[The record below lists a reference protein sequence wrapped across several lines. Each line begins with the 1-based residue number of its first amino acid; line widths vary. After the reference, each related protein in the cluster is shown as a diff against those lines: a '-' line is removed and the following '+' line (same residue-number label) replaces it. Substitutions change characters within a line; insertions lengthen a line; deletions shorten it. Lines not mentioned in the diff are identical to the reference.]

1 MARGKKHEEHVNTEA
16 WAIPYGD
23 LVTLLLALFV
33 VLYSTSSVNQ
43 GKYRVL
49 AESLVAAFRGQP
61 STATPVAI
69 NKPAQGKAGDS
80 NMSGVRPTAL
90 MKLPPPNKAIEA
102 KPNPDGA
109 SNAAGNTGVYGNPGV
124 KDAPEAAKDAQ
135 PTGPG
140 GLAKEPPL
148 QYMANAIK
156 GALKDLISKD
166 AVRVRQG
173 EHSLEVELRTDVLFA
188 SGVAQLEP
196 GARTVI
202 QQIGDIIKPFPN
214 TIRVEGHTDS
224 RPITTAIFPSNWEL
238 SAARAANVVQLFTQ
252 GGIERERMM
261 VVGFGDNRPVGDN
274 ATVEG
279 RNANRR
285 VIIVVSDE
293 PTPGAD
299 SAGRSSA
306 TPAELAAGAPA
317 PGTPGATVLTAIG
330 QQQQAAGVAPPR
342 PKIALIAL
350 PSIGVGAAPGG
361 GGGSSPPAESGGHH

>member
-1 MARGKKHEEHVNTEA
+1 MAKGKKHEEHVNTEA

-61 STATPVAI
+61 STSTPVAI

-80 NMSGVRPTAL
+80 NMSGVRPSAL

-109 SNAAGNTGVYGNPGV
+109 SNAAGNTGVYGTPGV
-124 KDAPEAAKDAQ
+124 KDAPEASKDVQ

-140 GLAKEPPL
+140 GVSKEPPL

-252 GGIERERMM
+252 NGIERGRMM

-293 PTPGAD
+293 PTPGSD
-299 SAGRSSA
+299 SADRSVA
-306 TPAELAAGAPA
+306 TPAELAAEAPA
-317 PGTPGATVLTAIG
+317 PGTPGATVLSAIG
-330 QQQQAAGVAPPR
+330 AQKAIAVAPARPR
-342 PKIALIAL
+342 VSLIAL
-350 PSIGVGAAPGG
+350 PSVGVGAAPGG
-361 GGGSSPPAESGGHH
+361 GGSSSPPPESGGHH

>member
-1 MARGKKHEEHVNTEA
+1 MSKKKHEEHVNTEA

-49 AESLVAAFRGQP
+49 AESLVAAFRGDP
-61 STATPVAI
+61 SSSSPLHI
-69 NKPAQGKAGDS
+69 NKTAQGKAGDT
-80 NMSGVRPTAL
+80 NMSGMRPSAL
-90 MKLPPPNKAIEA
+90 MKLPPKPKTSDEKTTAEDKHAGAATEASDGKAPQSGA
-102 KPNPDGA
+102 APDPK
-109 SNAAGNTGVYGNPGV
+109 T
-124 KDAPEAAKDAQ
+124 APM
-135 PTGPG
+135 
-140 GLAKEPPL
+140 
-148 QYMANAIK
+148 QYMANAISS
-156 GALKDLISKD
+156 ALKDLIAKD

-173 EHSLEVELRTDVLFA
+173 EHSLEVELRTDVLFP

-202 QQIGDIIKPFPN
+202 QQIGEIIKPFPN
-214 TIRVEGHTDS
+214 TVRVEGHTDS

-252 GGIERERMM
+252 TGIDRDRMM

-285 VIIVVSDE
+285 VVIVVSDE

-299 SAGRSSA
+299 QDGRPSAS
-306 TPAELAAGAPA
+306 PAELAASAPP
-317 PGTPGATVLTAIG
+317 PGTPGATVLSALRP
-330 QQQQAAGVAPPR
+330 VALAVPARPQVAVISLPPVT
-342 PKIALIAL
+342 
-350 PSIGVGAAPGG
+350 GGASAPA
-361 GGGSSPPAESGGHH
+361 SSPPPAAEHH

>member
-49 AESLVAAFRGQP
+49 AESLVAAFRGNP
-61 STATPVAI
+61 STSTPVAI

-80 NMSGVRPTAL
+80 NMSGVRPSAL
-90 MKLPPPNKAIEA
+90 MKMAPAKKAIEA
-102 KPNPDGA
+102 KPFPDQNA
-109 SNAAGNTGVYGNPGV
+109 NAAGNTGVYGTPGE
-124 KDAPEAAKDAQ
+124 KAEEAKDVA

-140 GLAKEPPL
+140 GDSKVPPL
-148 QYMANAIK
+148 QYMGNAIK
-156 GALKDLISKD
+156 AALKDLITKD
-166 AVRVRQG
+166 AVRVREGQ
-173 EHSLEVELRTDVLFA
+173 HSLEVELRTDVLFA

-202 QQIGDIIKPFPN
+202 SQIGDIIKPFPN
-214 TIRVEGHTDS
+214 TVRVEGHTDS

-238 SAARAANVVQLFTQ
+238 SAARAANVVQLLTQ
-252 GGIERERMM
+252 TGLDRQRMM
-261 VVGFGDNRPVGDN
+261 VVGFGDNRPVADN

-299 SAGRSSA
+299 DAERGSA
-306 TPAELAAGAPA
+306 TPAELAANAPP
-317 PGTPGATVLTAIG
+317 PGTPGATVLSTLA
-330 QQQQAAGVAPPR
+330 QQRAPSAVP
-342 PKIALIAL
+342 PKPFVSMIAL
-350 PSIGVGAAPGG
+350 PPMGASA
-361 GGGSSPPAESGGHH
+361 GGSSGGSPPPASGGHHELC